1 MSRRTRVAVVT
12 GGASGIGHASV
23 ERLLR
28 ADWSVVIADLNEERG
43 VAVVRRL
50 DCDRVSFVRTDV
62 SREED
67 IAGAVEHA
75 REAFGR
81 LDCMVNNAGVGGAF
95 GPVTELH
102 VEDWD
107 YTFAILA
114 RATFLGSKHET
125 RLIREHG
132 DGGSI
137 VNLGSIA
144 GTFGG
149 VAPQAYS
156 AAKAAIIHFTRLIA
170 AELAPDRIRVN
181 SVSPGVIRTPLVEHV
196 TPDVEAQLE
205 GLQPWPDVGE
215 ADHVAGV
222 IEFLAG
228 DGAAFVTGED
238 IVVDGG
244 ITAAGVRLG
253 DAVGNNPALRG
264 LVGVSRGTTGE
275 RAVVH
280 ARLQSPRSA
289 RGS

>member
-1 MSRRTRVAVVT
+1 MRVAVVT
-12 GGASGIGHASV
+12 GGASGIGRATV
-23 ERLLR
+23 ERLAR
-28 ADWSVVIADLNEERG
+28 GDWAVVIADLHADRG
-43 VAVVRRL
+43 AALVRAL
-50 DCDRVSFVRTDV
+50 HPGRVSFVQADV

-67 IAGAVEHA
+67 VAGAVEHA
-75 REAFGR
+75 REVFGR

-95 GPVTELH
+95 GPLTELR

-107 YTFAILA
+107 YTFAVLVRAVFLGTKHAA
-114 RATFLGSKHET
+114 RAM
-125 RLIREHG
+125 REQR

-144 GTFGG
+144 GTIGG

-156 AAKAAIIHFTRLIA
+156 AAKAAVIHFTRLVA

-181 SVSPGVIRTPLVEHV
+181 SVSPGVIRTPLVEQA
-196 TPDVEAQLE
+196 TPDVRAGVR

-215 ADHVAGV
+215 ADDVASV

-228 DGAAFVTGED
+228 DSAAFVTGED
-238 IVVDGG
+238 VVVDGG
-244 ITAAGVRLG
+244 VSAAGARLG

-280 ARLQSPRSA
+280 ARLPSA
-289 RGS
+289 